1 MSEETFELTKT
12 SEAEGKPVQYACIH
26 IIKLKELGIKQE
38 DIDFFISEKE
48 GEKEKNEWRKPTIWP
63 GIERSNKRKTRIKGG
78 WIKWQQ

>member
-48 GEKEKNEWRKPTIWP
+48 GEKEKNE
-63 GIERSNKRKTRIKGG
+63 
-78 WIKWQQ
+78 